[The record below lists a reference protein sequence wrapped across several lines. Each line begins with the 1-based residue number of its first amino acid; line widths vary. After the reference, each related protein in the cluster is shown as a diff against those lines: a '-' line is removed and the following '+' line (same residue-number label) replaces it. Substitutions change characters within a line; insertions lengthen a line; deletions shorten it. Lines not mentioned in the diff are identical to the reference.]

1 MIRRMSTFAVA
12 GLMVVG
18 LSACGSGGSGGDETE
33 ATSAASSTSSTSTS
47 GEEVSKAP
55 VTTTTTTTTT
65 TTPGSSGESS
75 SGPASESESESDE
88 APESES
94 AKGGTTSI
102 QNVWVDDSW
111 SVEEVSEDV
120 CAPGGLSHSNYTQ
133 QGNDVFTCGPTAASA
148 LACTAEF
155 KETTCITNALARKAI
170 RFDSDVVED
179 PGEILSR
186 ESDPIPLYVELE
198 GGVRCATISHDHD
211 QHWGGK
217 YSWYRCSDQSEL
229 LTDEDIGDTFDTS
242 DDAWTVQR
250 SSGKA
255 APVETSVK
263 TAVYAGK

>member
-1 MIRRMSTFAVA
+1 MRRTVSAVA
-12 GLMVVG
+12 VAALLSLG
-18 LSACGSGGSGGDETE
+18 LSACGSGGSGGDSGGDDTTD
-33 ATSAASSTSSTSTS
+33 ASASSTSSTS
-47 GEEVSKAP
+47 GEEESKKP

-65 TTPGSSGESS
+65 TAPRSS
-75 SGPASESESESDE
+75 STSSSSSESKSESDE
-88 APESES
+88 APDSGE
-94 AKGGTTSI
+94 GGATSI

-120 CAPGGLSHSNYTQ
+120 CAPGGLSHSYYTQ

-186 ESDPIPLYVELE
+186 ESDPIPLYVELQ
-198 GGVRCATISHDHD
+198 GGVKCATISHDHD

-263 TAVYAGK
+263 TAVYAGE